1 VWAEVRSAVS
11 ERLRAWYQV
20 SDEHH
25 RQCALAGMLATGS
38 EDFIDIILPLLN
50 NNDQQVRLNTYRVW
64 DEFQLTSLGKNWRQ
78 VVKGWKE
85 EQRADFIGEVVSER
99 SMSDVAEEFALTDSS
114 PRVRAAVIHALEWI
128 DASEALS
135 RVLTAFDDETFEDL
149 LRDHVIDTIPIG
161 MKPRALL
168 TYEKFLQK
176 ADDSRE
182 RLRIR
187 LAQASLGAQHNLEG
201 LKEDL
206 TKWPSEKVA
215 DTDHWLLNS
224 ALEVTR
230 KTDPRGSAIGPRVAL
245 LMVCCGLTVG

>member
-1 VWAEVRSAVS
+1 
-11 ERLRAWYQV
+11 
-20 SDEHH
+20 
-25 RQCALAGMLATGS
+25 
-38 EDFIDIILPLLN
+38 
-50 NNDQQVRLNTYRVW
+50 VW